1 MSEKTVLQEMI
12 EHRDYESSL
21 DTFGAASPF
30 LSEAIEE
37 IQSRDSTIVS
47 LERQLHNLKHN
58 KIAPRITTKRK
69 RPAVATG

>member
-1 MSEKTVLQEMI
+1 MTEKTVLQEMI

-21 DTFGAASPF
+21 HNFGAASPF
-30 LSEAIEE
+30 LSEAIDE

-58 KIAPRITTKRK
+58 KVVPLVTKKRK
-69 RPAVATG
+69 RAMG

>member
-1 MSEKTVLQEMI
+1 MAEKTVLQEII
-12 EHRDYESSL
+12 EHRDYEASL
-21 DTFGAASPF
+21 QTFGAASPF

-69 RPAVATG
+69 RTAVAVG